1 METRPRTRLLRR
13 AVITAALGAL
23 VVPASAGA
31 ATKTPVI
38 TKVTPKNVSVGET
51 LTIHGKNFR
60 TGKAKN
66 TVLFKRDKGKALFV
80 KAGLSTK
87 KKITVVIPKSLEKY
101 MVVKGGKPTA
111 GRFRLRVLTTKL
123 SKRFTAVKASPT
135 IGPEKVKPTG
145 DGTARPRARPE
156 RRQRRRR
163 PQQRLRAGRHQD
175 RSGQG
180 RHRR

>member
-31 ATKTPVI
+31 AAKTPVI

-51 LTIHGKNFR
+51 LIIHGKNFR
-60 TGKAKN
+60 SGKGKN

-87 KKITVVIPKSLEKY
+87 KKIMVVIPKSLEKY
-101 MVVKGGKPTA
+101 MTSKGGKPA
-111 GRFRLRVLTTKL
+111 ESRFRLRVLTTKL
-123 SKRFTAVKASPT
+123 SKSFTAVKSSPMV
-135 IGPEKVKPTG
+135 GPEKVKPVA
-145 DGTARPRARPE
+145 TAPARAP
-156 RRQRRRR
+156 
-163 PQQRLRAGRHQD
+163 
-175 RSGQG
+175 
-180 RHRR
+180 